1 MAVPRSR
8 SSNSKKN
15 SRSAHSALK
24 PKSFSKCSNCSKQ
37 KMPHRICPHCGFYA
51 NRSIISKE
59 APSEK

>member
-24 PKSFSKCSNCSKQ
+24 AKSFSKCSNCNKQ
-37 KMPHRICPHCGFYA
+37 KEPHRVCPHCGFYA
-51 NRSIISKE
+51 NRLVISKE

>member
-24 PKSFSKCSNCSKQ
+24 PKSFSKCSNCQKI
-37 KMPHRICPHCGFYA
+37 KMPHRICPHCGYYA
-51 NRSIISKE
+51 NRAVLVKE
-59 APSEK
+59 EKTEK